1 MPSAYPA
8 GMSASASN
16 RTKPAKMEAM
26 QSNGKPTELLGQ
38 LTEMLTSGD
47 VDKDNQEIA
56 EELGC

>member
-56 EELGC
+56 

>member
-1 MPSAYPA
+1 
-8 GMSASASN
+8 
-16 RTKPAKMEAM
+16 MEAM

-56 EELGC
+56 